1 MLTARFLS
9 GSSFFYGI
17 AYEADVKAAA
27 SFFMLFV
34 IFCNEILLFGIG
46 DIKILFGPAAYHAE
60 DKEGKEKK
68 EKKEYNTQHKS
79 LLGFLQAGKS
89 LPEPQKDF
97 YSLVY
102 INSAEF
108 IPGKREFLSPG
119 SSSAGLSQS
128 RP

>member
-1 MLTARFLS
+1 
-9 GSSFFYGI
+9 
-17 AYEADVKAAA
+17 
-27 SFFMLFV
+27 MLFV
-34 IFCNEILLFGIG
+34 IFCNEFLLFGIG
-46 DIKILFGPAAYHAE
+46 GIKILFGPAAYYAE

-79 LLGFLQAGKS
+79 LLDFLQAGKC

>member
-27 SFFMLFV
+27 SFFMLFI
-34 IFCNEILLFGIG
+34 IFCNEFLLFGIG

>member
-1 MLTARFLS
+1 MWNARFLS

-34 IFCNEILLFGIG
+34 IFCNEFLLFGIG
-46 DIKILFGPAAYHAE
+46 GIKILFGPAAYHAE

>member
-1 MLTARFLS
+1 M
-9 GSSFFYGI
+9 
-17 AYEADVKAAA
+17 KAAA

-34 IFCNEILLFGIG
+34 IFCNEFLLFGIG
-46 DIKILFGPAAYHAE
+46 GIKILFGPAAYHAE

>member
-17 AYEADVKAAA
+17 AYEADVKTAA

-34 IFCNEILLFGIG
+34 IFCNEFLLFGIG
-46 DIKILFGPAAYHAE
+46 GIKILFGPAAYHAE

-108 IPGKREFLSPG
+108 IPGMREFLSPG